1 MKRFY
6 PFITILFAFSLL
18 ITSCQ
23 GGGETSS
30 SSTQPLPTVNIIFM
44 DDFTYNTTGWSTW
57 SDDRGTVNYEN
68 GGMRILVN
76 EPNAL
81 HWTNPGLTFQDVQIE
96 VDATKQ
102 GGPDENDFG
111 IICRHQDEQNMY
123 FFVVSSDG
131 YYGIGKL
138 KDGQEML
145 IGMDKFGFD
154 NEAIKP
160 GQATNHLRVDC
171 IGSKLTLY
179 VNDKML
185 AEVEDSDFPIGDVG
199 LLAGSYD
206 TPGVDIL
213 FDNFVVKEP

>member
-1 MKRFY
+1 MKKCFLM
-6 PFITILFAFSLL
+6 TTMLL
-18 ITSCQ
+18 ILALFGSSCQ
-23 GGGETSS
+23 SEIGATSS
-30 SSTQPLPTVNIIFM
+30 PQQPVPTSDIIFM

-57 SDDRGTVNYEN
+57 SDERGIVNYEN
-68 GGMRILVN
+68 GAMRILVN

-81 HWTNPGLTFQDVQIE
+81 HWTNPGLTFEDVKIE

-102 GGPDENDFG
+102 AGPDENDFG
-111 IICRHQDEQNMY
+111 VICRHQDEQNMY
-123 FFVVSSDG
+123 FFVISSDG
-131 YYGIGKL
+131 YFGIGKL
-138 KDGQEML
+138 KGGEEML

-154 NEAIKP
+154 NQTIRA

-179 VNDKML
+179 VNDKKL
-185 AEVEDSDFPIGDVG
+185 AEVEDSDFPLGDVG

-213 FDNFVVKEP
+213 FDNFVVREP